1 MVVKKER
8 TKSTTNKSKT
18 KKMPGIK
25 REPNTNQLLKKVAA
39 VSDSTKTLSK
49 EIKSMTK
56 VFADNQKILISMK
69 KMIDTKLET
78 KAKKNLITRFT
89 KRKVKEKRKLDIA
102 RKK

>member
-8 TKSTTNKSKT
+8 TKSTTNKNKT
-18 KKMPGIK
+18 KKTPGIK

-56 VFADNQKILISMK
+56 VLLIIK
-69 KMIDTKLET
+69 KSWFL
-78 KAKKNLITRFT
+78 
-89 KRKVKEKRKLDIA
+89 
-102 RKK
+102 